1 MLDFE
6 ASDLFSC
13 LSLDFERDR
22 KKMRV
27 GIFNAQ
33 KLYEMFKLRLLHYIG
48 SNLRLFS
55 AIGAYDSKLCD
66 LRWMPILKHSP
77 EIFLAVST
85 HSAAHK
91 TLLA

>member
-1 MLDFE
+1 LLDFE
-6 ASDLFSC
+6 ASDLFPC

-33 KLYEMFKLRLLHYIG
+33 KLYKMFKLRLLHYIG

-55 AIGAYDSKLCD
+55 AIGAKDSQLCD
-66 LRWMPILKHSP
+66 LCWMPILKHSP
-77 EIFLAVST
+77 EIFFAVST
-85 HSAAHK
+85 HTAAHK